1 MINKDRKSKKQFRK
15 QKENDKNNNR
25 KKNHQDKLPLLKD
38 NWNIPDL

>member
-38 NWNIPDL
+38 N